1 MVDTSKL
8 TKELV
13 TEVDN
18 LTGISDDTSDEYK
31 VTINNVHKL
40 NQVVTSQEDLR
51 LREEKQNKDEVFRRD
66 QLKFDKKKHTDEM
79 DQRDKDRDLDRDRM
93 EYQHQERME
102 EIKVNRI
109 KAENEKTILEEQK
122 KKSSR
127 EFKLAMVKEGLLFFG
142 KAACVTGIIVANMY
156 AHANELHFER
166 VENGIVPARCKGY
179 DATMNKMA
187 EVFLK

>member
-1 MVDTSKL
+1 MDTSKL
-8 TKELV
+8 INELE

-18 LTGISDDTSDEYK
+18 LIGESDDSSDEYK
-31 VTINNVHKL
+31 RYINNVHKL
-40 NQVVTSQEDLR
+40 SQVVSTQEDLR
-51 LREEKQNKDEVFRRD
+51 LREDKQNKDEKFRRD
-66 QLKFDKKKHTDEM
+66 QLKFDKQKHADDIYQKE
-79 DQRDKDRDLDRDRM
+79 QDRILDHDRM
-93 EYQHQERME
+93 EYQHAERME
-102 EIKVNRI
+102 ELKINRI

-127 EFKLAMVKEGLLFFG
+127 EFKLGILKESLIFTA
-142 KAACVTGIIVANMY
+142 KIACIGAIVVVNMY

-187 EVFLK
+187 EVFMK

>member
-1 MVDTSKL
+1 MDTSDL
-8 TKELV
+8 RKELV
-13 TEVDN
+13 TEVSN
-18 LTGISDDTSDEYK
+18 LRGISDDTSDEYRHT
-31 VTINNVHKL
+31 VNNVSKL

-51 LREEKQNKDEVFRRD
+51 IKEDKQNKDEVFRRD
-66 QLKFDKKKHTDEM
+66 QLKFDKKKHTDDM
-79 DQRDKDRDLDRDRM
+79 NQRDKDRVLDEKRM

-109 KAENEKTILEEQK
+109 KAENEKVILEEQK

-127 EFKLAMVKEGLLFFG
+127 EFKIAIAKETLLFLA
-142 KAACVTGIIVANMY
+142 KTACVTGILIVNMY

-166 VENGIVPARCKGY
+166 VENNIVPARCKGY